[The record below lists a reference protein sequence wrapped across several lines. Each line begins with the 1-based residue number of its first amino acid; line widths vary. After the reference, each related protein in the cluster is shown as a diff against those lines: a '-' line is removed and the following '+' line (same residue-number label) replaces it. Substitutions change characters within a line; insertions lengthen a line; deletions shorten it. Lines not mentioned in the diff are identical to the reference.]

1 MSYCN
6 MDPSMHWL
14 RWILIYE
21 IDLEIF
27 IITATFPC
35 GQWLNSLRLR
45 DAYSVSELTT
55 TGSDNGLSSG
65 RCQTI
70 IWTNAGILLIGPLGT
85 NFSEIL
91 IKINIFS
98 FKKTHLIMSSVKRR
112 PFCLCLNVL
121 IARSEMTD
129 KYIYVSLKYFKVKS
143 VIYIYMYIY
152 IYYLEGLVLYIYV
165 YYLEG
170 LVLYTNPSRTP

>member
-1 MSYCN
+1 MSYCK

-65 RCQTI
+65 RRQTI
-70 IWTNAGILLIGPLGT
+70 IWTNAGTLLIGPLGT

-91 IKINIFS
+91 IEIQTFS
-98 FKKTHLIMSSVKRR
+98 FKKTHFKMLSVKWR
-112 PFCLCLNVL
+112 PFCLGLNLL
-121 IARSEMTD
+121 IPRSEMTQIHL
-129 KYIYVSLKYFKVKS
+129 IYVSLKYFRGNS
-143 VIYIYMYIY
+143 LRPSDTYMHQ
-152 IYYLEGLVLYIYV
+152 
-165 YYLEG
+165 
-170 LVLYTNPSRTP
+170 